1 MWLCSSQRR
10 QTKKKHLV
18 TDRSCRL
25 AGYSSISILV
35 NTCVAVANDAQCLF
49 VCGFCFVA
57 QSATFKGNLW
67 MYCFRFNASG
77 ARWTVWVASAN
88 YNSNAVSLP
97 VWLSC
102 TQLHSGVVCV
112 CVCMCM
118 WMCMCACMPSCPR
131 ITLTHLWC
139 SHHSCTFCRQ
149 KPATFLRGMWISE
162 VCDHI
167 LPEIKLLSMK
177 SP

>member
-67 MYCFRFNASG
+67 MYCFRFKASG

-112 CVCMCM
+112 CVCVFA
-118 WMCMCACMPSCPR
+118 CACECACARACHPAPGLPWPTSDAPIIHVHFAGRSRRLSWEECEFLR
-131 ITLTHLWC
+131 YVT
-139 SHHSCTFCRQ
+139 TFCL
-149 KPATFLRGMWISE
+149 K
-162 VCDHI
+162 
-167 LPEIKLLSMK
+167 
-177 SP
+177 